1 MRMMKLALVTGIAVL
16 VGTRLGLCD
25 HGQEEN

>member
-16 VGTRLGLCD
+16 VGSGFGLCD